1 MAYNV
6 AFFAPYP
13 DSPSPMSAQPRIAI
27 LTPLLRQRGE
37 YGGGIT
43 PWLVHLANGFAA
55 KGFAVDAL
63 IHARLDTPLSFPPF
77 DDSIRIINL
86 GYHKLAAFSGL
97 LGYLHDAQP
106 DVLLA
111 ASHRYNLHAAWAKR
125 FSRSSVKVF
134 PSVHENVS
142 VGSAGLST
150 GKQWR
155 RFTAM
160 RWLYPRCDGVIAVS
174 EGVAQDL
181 VDNIGLPR
189 SIIKT
194 LYNPVVDDSLVENAR
209 QPVDHPWFCEEF
221 REDIP
226 IIVGAGR
233 LEPQKD
239 FPTLLRAFA
248 ALQTKRPCR
257 LMILGEGRERPA
269 LEALIAELGIGE
281 QVALPG
287 HVDNPFAYMAR
298 ARLFVLSSAW
308 EGFGNVL
315 AEAMAV
321 GTPVVSTDCP
331 SGPRE
336 ILADGA
342 FGPLTPVGDVAALA
356 EAMEAVL
363 ERPLEADILRQRG
376 WNYGVSASVQAYVD
390 YFGLQAAP
398 VVVMSS

>member
-1 MAYNV
+1 
-6 AFFAPYP
+6 
-13 DSPSPMSAQPRIAI
+13 MSAQPRIAI

-43 PWLVHLANGFAA
+43 PWLIHLANGFVS

-63 IHARLDTPLSFPPF
+63 INARPDTPLHFPPF

-97 LGYLHDAQP
+97 LRYLHDERP
-106 DVLLA
+106 EVLLS
-111 ASHRYNLHAAWAKR
+111 ASHRYNLQAAWAKR
-125 FSRSSVKVF
+125 FSRTAVRVF

-142 VGSAGLST
+142 VGSAGLGA

-155 RFTAM
+155 RFAAM

-189 SIIKT
+189 AVIKT
-194 LYNPVVDDSLVENAR
+194 LYNPVVDEALVEKAR
-209 QPVDHPWFCEEF
+209 QAVDHPWFCERF

-226 IIVGAGR
+226 VIVAAGR

-248 ALQTKRPCR
+248 ALQTRRPSR
-257 LMILGEGRERPA
+257 LMILGEGRERAA
-269 LEALIAELGIGE
+269 LEALIAELDIVE
-281 QVALPG
+281 WVALPG
-287 HVDNPFAYMAR
+287 HVDNPFAYMAK
-298 ARLFVLSSAW
+298 ASLFALSSAW

-336 ILADGA
+336 ILADGV
-342 FGPLTPVGDVAALA
+342 FGPLTPVGDVAALT
-356 EAMEAVL
+356 EAMDTVL
-363 ERPLEADILRQRG
+363 EQPLAADRLRQRG
-376 WNYGVSASVQAYVD
+376 GSYGVSASVQSYLD
-390 YFGLQAAP
+390 YFGLQAVP
-398 VVVMSS
+398 Q